1 MEWDLKRRD
10 SECDYESSNALLTC
24 GKTWKQANHPCVHD
38 SVTSQTAL
46 VLQRTLR
53 AVKPMIFTRLWVH
66 YKTEWGNTKWRGD
79 ICLDKHKDIDMN
91 TRRPILACTDPH
103 WPQMGSIIPDVGG
116 CQDRWT
122 AICSEEHTGTQ
133 RASLFSSF
141 KSGIRDCL
149 HMDIS
154 VWRAVFL
161 PSGWL
166 ISRVSLHLVAEPN
179 IKHCLPELLSLTCPH
194 KET

>member
-1 MEWDLKRRD
+1 MRSSSQEEWQWMWIWVLKCLTDLWSNLEASKPSMCPWFND
-10 SECDYESSNALLTC
+10 KANSSCSSEDTEGRQTHDLYSSMSPLQDEVR
-24 GKTWKQANHPCVHD
+24 KHEVTWRHL
-38 SVTSQTAL
+38 SWQT
-46 VLQRTLR
+46 QRHR
-53 AVKPMIFTRLWVH
+53 H
-66 YKTEWGNTKWRGD
+66 E
-79 ICLDKHKDIDMN
+79 
-91 TRRPILACTDPH
+91 RRPILACTDPH
-103 WPQMGSIIPDVGG
+103 WPQMASIIPDVGG

-133 RASLFSSF
+133 RASLFSFF

-179 IKHCLPELLSLTCPH
+179 IKRCLAELLSLTSPH